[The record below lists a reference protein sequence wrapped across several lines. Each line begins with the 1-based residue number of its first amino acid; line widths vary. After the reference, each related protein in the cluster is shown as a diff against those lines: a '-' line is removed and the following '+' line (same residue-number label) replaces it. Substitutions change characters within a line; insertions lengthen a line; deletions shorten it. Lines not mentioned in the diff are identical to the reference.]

1 MILKAF
7 SLLDTKTGMFN
18 VPFFLAHEGQAI
30 RSVIDL
36 GQDMNTTVG
45 RHPADFQ
52 LCYIGHFDDQTG
64 IMTPEKAIVYGTVA
78 SLLPQADQRAPLFEP
93 DGIAVVKT
101 NGSAHKGDVL

>member
-1 MILKAF
+1 MMLKAF
-7 SLLDTKTGMFN
+7 SLLDTKTGMYN

-52 LCYIGHFDDQTG
+52 LCYIGYFDDQTG
-64 IMTPEKAIVYGTVA
+64 IMTPEMPVVYGTVA
-78 SLLPQADQRAPLFEP
+78 SLLPQTPERGQLFADP
-93 DGIAVVKT
+93 DQVIIERM
-101 NGSAHKGDVL
+101 NGAQKGA